1 MQDPLLD
8 FKKSIKELKAN
19 LENAMSKNIDL
30 KKKSPKRIYDF
41 RQNRTDY
48 LKSSLSTSMKQFNS
62 SAWSLCRIHN
72 FNKSNE
78 KTIIE
83 ILELSIQAE
92 QKYNMSNFE
101 DTLSC
106 IEKIEEK
113 TLVLKS
119 GLQNKENIDFEI
131 PSLPSSIESDVKA
144 DIRELKRC
152 FNAKCY
158 RSVTIL
164 CGRILE
170 TALHRKYYEVT
181 GKDIL
186 ETSPGIG
193 LGNLIGKLSSKIKF
207 DPAIKDQI
215 HLINKVRI
223 SSVHKKKEAFFPTRQ
238 QAYAITLYTLDIL
251 KKLFNKI

>member
-1 MQDPLLD
+1 MHDPILD
-8 FKKSIKELKAN
+8 FKKSIKDLKSS

-48 LKSSLSTSMKQFNS
+48 LKSSLSSSMKQFNS

-72 FNKSNE
+72 LKKSNE
-78 KTIIE
+78 KNIIE
-83 ILELSIQAE
+83 ILDLAIKAE

-101 DTLSC
+101 DVLSY
-106 IEKIEEK
+106 INEIQEKISS
-113 TLVLKS
+113 LKS
-119 GLQNKENIDFEI
+119 GAQKEEYIEFEI
-131 PSLPSSIESDVKA
+131 PSLPLSIESDVKA

-164 CGRILE
+164 CGRVLE

-193 LGNLIGKLSSKIKF
+193 LGNLIGKLNDKIDF

>member
-19 LENAMSKNIDL
+19 LESAISKNIAS
-30 KKKSPKRIYDF
+30 KKKTQGKIFDF
-41 RQNRTDY
+41 SQNKTNY
-48 LKSSLSTSMKQFNS
+48 LKNSLLNSVKQFNN

-72 FNKSNE
+72 LNKSNE

-83 ILELSIQAE
+83 ILELSTEAE
-92 QKYNMSNFE
+92 QKYNMLNFE
-101 DTLSC
+101 DSLSC
-106 IEKIEEK
+106 IERVEEK
-113 TLVLKS
+113 ILVLKS
-119 GLQNKENIDFEI
+119 GMQNQENIEFNV
-131 PSLPSSIESDVKA
+131 PSLPSSIESEVKA
-144 DIRELKRC
+144 DVRELKRC
-152 FNAKCY
+152 FDAGCY
-158 RSVTIL
+158 RSATIL

-181 GKDIL
+181 GNDIL

-193 LGNLIGKLSSKIKF
+193 LGNLIGKLNDKIDF
-207 DPAIKDQI
+207 DPALKDQI

-223 SSVHKKKEAFFPTRQ
+223 SSVHKKKDVFFPTRQ